1 MFENW
6 NNLIVTKIGLA
17 MYVPPNTGNAI
28 HNNRPFHGLVFN
40 AKGKNADYVFSDGF
54 ILKVHEN
61 SLFYLPKGSSYKV
74 ITHTEGEGCWAINFD
89 FLEEFNEYPFSVKFR
104 NTEKILKV
112 FEKSVYAFCKSD
124 THSNLTVIKNL
135 YDIILLLKKEYEKSH
150 MPSEKSLLIKPAVD
164 IMNSNYFKNDLTIEK
179 LSELCG
185 ISVAYFRR
193 IFTEKFG
200 ISPKEYIINLRI
212 DYAKKLLLSEQFS
225 VSEIAEMCGYA
236 EPCHFSREFS
246 KRTGTP
252 PIKYK

>member
-1 MFENW
+1 MFDW
-6 NNLIVTKIGLA
+6 NKLIITKIGLA
-17 MYVPPNTGNAI
+17 IFVPPNTGSLI
-28 HNNRPFHGLVFN
+28 HSNRPYHGLVFN
-40 AKGKNADYVFSDGF
+40 RKGKNADYVFSNGF
-54 ILKVHEN
+54 VLKTKEN

-74 ITHTEGEGCWAINFD
+74 ITHTQGEGCWAINFD
-89 FLEEFNEYPFSVKFR
+89 FLEEVTVKPFSVKFQ